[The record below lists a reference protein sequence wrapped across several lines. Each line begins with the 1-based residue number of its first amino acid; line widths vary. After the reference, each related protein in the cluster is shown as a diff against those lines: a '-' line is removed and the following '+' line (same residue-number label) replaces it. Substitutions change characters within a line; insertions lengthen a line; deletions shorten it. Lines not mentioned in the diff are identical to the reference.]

1 LSKFLTAVRPKIHS
15 KFAGL
20 HRVATKIR
28 IIAFGFSGVIIAV
41 VKPHDAELL
50 ELKMKKFLPLGMI
63 ALSMSCSVESQKSN
77 PNSVVSTQSK
87 WANPS
92 SIPVCIMNRNE
103 VSDELLNDLKNHVT
117 TDYMSKAGIGLV
129 GWEECQ
135 PSELNARVIRVTF
148 KLVHNWKGNSI
159 GAGGGLS
166 MVGSAPY
173 SCGGDCR
180 GGTMRLDIGSEGTY
194 PAAGTWARNF
204 AVSQTRA
211 TAVHEFGHAL
221 GLLHEHERSDAPGC
235 GDYDRNLQ
243 NSDRNVFVGEFDA
256 NSIMNYC
263 HNRDLTT
270 LSEGDVAGLKYLYP
284 QLTIPLEEIPSPAPT
299 PVP

>member
-1 LSKFLTAVRPKIHS
+1 
-15 KFAGL
+15 
-20 HRVATKIR
+20 
-28 IIAFGFSGVIIAV
+28 
-41 VKPHDAELL
+41 
-50 ELKMKKFLPLGMI
+50 
-63 ALSMSCSVESQKSN
+63 
-77 PNSVVSTQSK
+77 
-87 WANPS
+87 
-92 SIPVCIMNRNE
+92 MNRTE
-103 VSDELLNDLKNHVT
+103 ISDELLDDLKNHVT
-117 TDYMSKAGIGLV
+117 TDYMTKAGIGLV
-129 GWEECQ
+129 GWNECQ

-148 KLVHNWKGNSI
+148 NRVHNWKGNSI

-211 TAVHEFGHAL
+211 TAVHEFGHAM

-235 GDYDRNLQ
+235 GDYDRNIQ
-243 NSDRNVFVGEFDA
+243 NNDRNVFVGDFDA

-270 LSEGDVAGLKYLYP
+270 LSEGDVAGLQYLYP
-284 QLTIPLEEIPSPAPT
+284 QLVKPAEETPAPA
-299 PVP
+299 PVPEAS